1 MYFELVP
8 PRLRIYSLFVPDV
21 SKTVI
26 ILFFMTDLVED
37 ENCDVSNNKNLVESK
52 DEDKAIWC
60 KEGRKHEGGHEGKPF
75 SDLYWLRCDIKSW
88 RTWYHDFA

>member
-1 MYFELVP
+1 MCGESVL

-26 ILFFMTDLVED
+26 TLFFMTDLVED

-52 DEDKAIWC
+52 DESDDQDKAI
-60 KEGRKHEGGHEGKPF
+60 
-75 SDLYWLRCDIKSW
+75 
-88 RTWYHDFA
+88 